1 MIERGGFV
9 SVALVFVEESA
20 GISPALDL
28 LEMRAGRPR
37 SLLF

>member
-20 GISPALDL
+20 GILPALD
-28 LEMRAGRPR
+28 
-37 SLLF
+37 FFWI